1 MDIDALKDD
10 SSWRRLTTLL
20 HEIAV
25 SDEQLVTMRGKGDAR
40 LHDANDAPDDTFDA
54 NRFKGLWDQEKRVTS
69 VIRTGCGYFRSP

>member
-1 MDIDALKDD
+1 MDIDAFKDD

-25 SDEQLVTMRGKGDAR
+25 SDQQLATMRARVMAR

-54 NRFKGLWDQEKRVTS
+54 TRFTGLRDQEEKE
-69 VIRTGCGYFRSP
+69 